1 MSQPTTTP
9 YALDRAANGLLA
21 GHIVLILFA
30 TAAMVTILAGEFPVW
45 MQGPYTQKVYDLGWR
60 YSGQVYI
67 LLGTAA
73 ALVHSAPRFGWG
85 RAIAVFVAASSVALL
100 SELGGTNV
108 GLPFG
113 PYHYTP
119 MLGYMVAGD
128 VPYAIPISW
137 YYMLYCSLAFCA
149 RLMAADDSGATRW
162 KWAFV
167 AGAFLTAWD
176 VPMEVQMTN
185 IQPAHWVWDLQKLP
199 AWVPAWLGGPIFYG
213 MPLSNWIGWYVTG
226 VIVSR
231 IMLAI
236 VPPSRWRATVAAFT
250 FPLVL
255 YATNAIMPLA
265 TTARHGYWG
274 AVVLGAIAMGVPLW
288 LAARAGTSAAAPART
303 ARGGSVD
310 PATTAA

>member
-1 MSQPTTTP
+1 MSTPTT
-9 YALDRAANGLLA
+9 YRFDHVARAMLA
-21 GHIVLILFA
+21 GHIALIVFA

-45 MQGPYTQKVYDLGWR
+45 MQGPYTAKVYEFGWKW
-60 YSGQVYI
+60 SGQVYI

-73 ALVHSAPRFGWG
+73 ALMHSAPRFGWG
-85 RAIAVFVAASSVALL
+85 KAITLFVVASGVALL

-119 MLGYMVAGD
+119 MLGYMIAGD

-137 YYMLYCSLAFCA
+137 YYMLYCCLAFCS
-149 RLMAADDSGATRW
+149 RLMTAEDTGATKWRW
-162 KWAFV
+162 SLV
-167 AGAFLTAWD
+167 SGAFLTAWD

-185 IQPAHWVWDLQKLP
+185 IQPAHWVWDLDKVP
-199 AWVPAWLGGPIFYG
+199 AWVPDWLGGPLFYG

-226 VIVSR
+226 VVVSR

-236 VPPSRWRATVAAFT
+236 VPPSRWKITLAGVA

-255 YATNAIMPLA
+255 YATNAIMPIG
-265 TTARHGYWG
+265 TVARHGYWW
-274 AVVLGAIAMGVPLW
+274 AVIGGVVCMGLPLFLVW
-288 LAARAGTSAAAPART
+288 RAERRPLAATGR
-303 ARGGSVD
+303 
-310 PATTAA
+310 